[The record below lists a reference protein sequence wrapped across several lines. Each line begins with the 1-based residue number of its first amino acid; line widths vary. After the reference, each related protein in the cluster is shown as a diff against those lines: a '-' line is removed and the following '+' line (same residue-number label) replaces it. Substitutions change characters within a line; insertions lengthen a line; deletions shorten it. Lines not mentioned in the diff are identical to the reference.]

1 MSANSYKNTLD
12 NIIDIMN
19 KTNYIPNIIDIG
31 GGFNKSV
38 DMYEI
43 SKIVTNFI
51 NRYPTI
57 KYIAEPGRFMVEDIM
72 DLYVTVIGKSGNKLF
87 INNSIYGDFN
97 SITYDHKVPTFE
109 IYRPDKDLLNISNSL
124 NTFNKDLLNISN
136 ELDTSLLKEYDIYG
150 ATCDSMDIICKS
162 VLSKEI
168 NEGDILKFHNFGAYS
183 ISSRT
188 EFNGIKVA
196 NLFVSYK

>member
-1 MSANSYKNTLD
+1 MSSDSYKNTLD
-12 NIIDIMN
+12 NIKNIIVN
-19 KTNYIPNIIDIG
+19 TNIVPNIIDIG

-38 DMYEI
+38 NMFEI
-43 SKIVTNFI
+43 SKIVSNFI
-51 NRYPTI
+51 DEYPNI

-72 DLYVTVIGKSGNKLF
+72 DLYVTVIGKSGNKIY

-109 IYRPDKDLLNISNSL
+109 IYQSKHKFDVSNK
-124 NTFNKDLLNISN
+124 F
-136 ELDTSLLKEYDIYG
+136 DTLYSYNIYG

-162 VLSKEI
+162 VLSTEI

-196 NLFVSYK
+196 DLLIK

>member
-1 MSANSYKNTLD
+1 MSSNSYKNTLD
-12 NIIDIMN
+12 NIINIMN
-19 KTNYIPNIIDIG
+19 VTNIIPNIIDIG

-38 DMYEI
+38 NMYEI
-43 SKIVTNFI
+43 SKIISNFI
-51 NRYPTI
+51 DQYPTI

-72 DLYVTVIGKSGNKLF
+72 DLYVTVIGKSGNKIF

-97 SITYDHKVPTFE
+97 SITYDHKIPTFE
-109 IYRPDKDLLNISNSL
+109 IYKSKSNPNSDIL
-124 NTFNKDLLNISN
+124 Y
-136 ELDTSLLKEYDIYG
+136 EYNIYG
-150 ATCDSMDIICKS
+150 GTCDSMDIICKS
-162 VLSKEI
+162 VLSREI

-196 NLFVSYK
+196 RLLINKDYL

>member
-1 MSANSYKNTLD
+1 MSAKSYKNTLN

-19 KTNYIPNIIDIG
+19 TTNYIPNIIDIG

-43 SKIVTNFI
+43 SRIVTKFI
-51 NRYPTI
+51 EKYPTI

-72 DLYVTVIGKSGNKLF
+72 DLYVTVIGKSGNKIF

-97 SITYDHKVPTFE
+97 SITYDHKIPTFE
-109 IYRPDKDLLNISNSL
+109 IYESKI
-124 NTFNKDLLNISN
+124 K
-136 ELDTSLLKEYDIYG
+136 KEVKSDILYEYNIYG
-150 ATCDSMDIICKS
+150 GTCDSMDIICKS
-162 VLSKEI
+162 VQSPEI
-168 NEGDILKFHNFGAYS
+168 NEGDILKFDNFGAYS
-183 ISSRT
+183 ISSRS

-196 NLFVSYK
+196 SLFIRY